1 MRRLEGG
8 RVGVCCPT
16 DCDTPSFPNQPSQ
29 PHQRH
34 KHHTLKNTH
43 TTTKV
48 KHAKLAEATE
58 EAVADPSKVNVK
70 LKPENVDIAYPPI
83 FQSGACCVCVR
94 RVVHACVP
102 LVVLTRLSSLSLVP
116 PLGFGGF

>member
-1 MRRLEGG
+1 VFVL
-8 RVGVCCPT
+8 VCLLS
-16 DCDTPSFPNQPSQ
+16 DSLAHPSPFSNLTNATNT
-29 PHQRH
+29 
-34 KHHTLKNTH
+34 TLFKNTH

-83 FQSGACCVCVR
+83 FQSGVLCALR
-94 RVVHACVP
+94 RACV
-102 LVVLTRLSSLSLVP
+102 VRVP
-116 PLGFGGF
+116 PCFSF